1 MMRSRSEPLP
11 KRSSITRWSR
21 RISRVEIAVA
31 KARKVDG
38 GSVKR
43 VASALMVSTTEI
55 MAILS

>member
-31 KARKVDG
+31 KARKVG
-38 GSVKR
+38 VGSVKR
-43 VASALMVSTTEI
+43 VASALMVLTTEI
-55 MAILS
+55 MVILI

>member
-1 MMRSRSEPLP
+1 M
-11 KRSSITRWSR
+11 RSSITRWSR

-31 KARKVDG
+31 KAKKVGG

-55 MAILS
+55 MAILI